1 MCGIAGILYLD
12 QKIEKKFSDLAQV
25 LKTLAHRGPDHQNHS
40 TIDGGILFHTR
51 LSILDISPAS
61 NQPFIKNK
69 NHLCFNGELFNY
81 KALKQNLGNLET
93 TGDVEVLHRLLET
106 ENDLKFLNSINGFFA
121 FAFYNQALKELTIGR
136 DRLGIKPLYY
146 YKDDEKFVF
155 ASELR
160 PLLEM
165 CGPQEINHEQL
176 YSYLRLNYCAGN
188 ESIFKNVHQLEPGHY
203 IKIKNGK
210 IIKENWFEEKKAK
223 NKEDLF
229 ELMNDAVNLRLNAD
243 VPVGS
248 FLSGGIDSSIISALA
263 KQHHKNIHT
272 FSIGFKDEPFFDE
285 TDHARSVAKHIGS
298 HHHEFKLK
306 NTDFLDNIHPFLN
319 SIDEPFADSSAL
331 NVYILSQLTKKHVKV
346 ALSGDGADELFKGY
360 NKHKAIL
367 LAKSR
372 TSKMLTSA
380 MHPLTNLMPK
390 SRQGKLQNQSRK
402 IDKFKKLI
410 GHSDK
415 VKQQFLAQLC
425 DGQEAN
431 ALLKKRE
438 SSAYFNSLFKH
449 SKIFSSFPLEDTFD
463 IEIVLKDDMLVK
475 ADRFS
480 MLNGLEIRSPF
491 LDYRIVNY
499 ALNLDKKEKIN
510 RNEQK
515 IILRKKFEHLL
526 PKEVFTRKKK
536 GFELPLWKWLN
547 TELRSEIENKWLSKA
562 FVTAQG
568 LFNYDEVERLKAKLF
583 SKDPGDSA
591 ARVWALIVFQN
602 WFIQNKKYIA

>member
-12 QKIEKKFSDLAQV
+12 QKNEKKFSDHAQV
-25 LKTLAHRGPDHQNHS
+25 LKTLAHRGPDHQNYS
-40 TIDGGILFHTR
+40 NIDGGTLFHTR
-51 LSILDISPAS
+51 LSILDVSSAS
-61 NQPFIKNK
+61 NQPFLKNE

-81 KALKQNLGNLET
+81 KALKQNLKKLET
-93 TGDVEVLHRLLET
+93 TGDVEVLHQLLET

-121 FAFYNQALKELTIGR
+121 FAFYNGSLKELTIGR

-146 YKDDEKFVF
+146 YTDDEKFVF
-155 ASELR
+155 ASELK

-210 IIKENWFEEKKAK
+210 IIKDNWFQEKK
-223 NKEDLF
+223 NNTTEDLF
-229 ELMNDAVNLRLNAD
+229 ELMNDSVSLRLNAD

-248 FLSGGIDSSIISALA
+248 FLSGGIDSSIISAIA

-449 SKIFSSFPLEDTFD
+449 SKIFSLFQLDDTFD

-547 TELRSEIENKWLSKA
+547 TELRSEIETKWLSKA

-568 LFNYDEVERLKAKLF
+568 LFNYSEVERLKAKLF

>member
-12 QKIEKKFSDLAQV
+12 QKIEKKFSDHAQV
-25 LKTLAHRGPDHQNHS
+25 LKTLAHRGPDHQNYS
-40 TIDGGILFHTR
+40 LIDNGMLFHTR

-81 KALKQNLGNLET
+81 KALKQNLGKVET
-93 TGDVEVLHRLLET
+93 TGDVEVMHRLLET
-106 ENDLKFLNSINGFFA
+106 QNDLKFLNSINGFFA
-121 FAFYNQALKELTIGR
+121 FAFYNETLKELTIGR

-146 YKDDEKFVF
+146 YKDEEKFCF
-155 ASELR
+155 ASELK

-210 IIKENWFEEKKAK
+210 ITKENWFEEKKSK
-223 NKEDLF
+223 NTEDLF

-285 TDHARSVAKHIGS
+285 TDTARSVAKHIGS
-298 HHHEFKLK
+298 NHHEFKLS

-331 NVYILSQLTKKHVKV
+331 NVYILCQLTKKHVKV

-372 TSKMLTSA
+372 TSKILTAA
-380 MHPLTNLMPK
+380 MHPLTNLIPK
-390 SRQGKLQNQSRK
+390 SRHGKLQNQSRK

-449 SKIFSSFPLEDTFD
+449 SKIFHSFPLEDTFD

-480 MLNGLEIRSPF
+480 MFNGLEIRSPF

-547 TELRSEIENKWLSKA
+547 TELRFEIENKWLSKA
-562 FVTAQG
+562 FVTTQG
-568 LFNYDEVERLKAKLF
+568 LFNYNEVELLKSKLF
-583 SKDPGDSA
+583 SKNPGDSA

-602 WFIQNKKYIA
+602 WYIQNKKHIA

>member
-12 QKIEKKFSDLAQV
+12 QKIEKKFSDHAQV
-25 LKTLAHRGPDHQNHS
+25 LKSLAHRGPDHQNYS
-40 TIDGGILFHTR
+40 TIDGGTLFHTR
-51 LSILDISPAS
+51 LSILDVSPAS

-81 KALKQNLGNLET
+81 KTLRQNLGKLET
-93 TGDVEVLHRLLET
+93 TGDVEVMHRLLES
-106 ENDLKFLNSINGFFA
+106 EKDLKFLNSINGFFA
-121 FAFYNQALKELTIGR
+121 FAFYNQSLKELTIGR
-136 DRLGIKPLYY
+136 DKLGIKPLYY
-146 YKDDEKFVF
+146 YKDEEKFVF
-155 ASELR
+155 ASELK

-210 IIKENWFEEKKAK
+210 VIKESWFEEKKAK
-223 NKEDLF
+223 SSEDLF
-229 ELMNDAVNLRLNAD
+229 ELMNDAVSLRLNAD
-243 VPVGS
+243 VAVGS

-263 KQHHKNIHT
+263 KHHHKNIHT

-285 TDHARSVAKHIGS
+285 TDHAKSVAKHIGS

-431 ALLKKRE
+431 ALLKKRQ

-449 SKIFSSFPLEDTFD
+449 SKTFHSFPLEDTFD
-463 IEIVLKDDMLVK
+463 LEVVLKDDMLVK

-491 LDYRIVNY
+491 LDHRIVNY

-510 RNEQK
+510 RNSQK

-562 FVTAQG
+562 FVNAQG
-568 LFNYDEVERLKAKLF
+568 IFNYSEVERLKAKLF